1 MTREELLS
9 VQVPRDTDTYSAV
22 SHRSI
27 IEVMQEEL
35 DKHNLISVSEKY
47 NSNSKGTQV
56 IGYMDIRRPDNEDLG
71 MRVAFRNSYD
81 KSMSVAFTA
90 GSVVW
95 ICGNGMVSGELQY
108 LRRHTGTVNQE
119 LHFKINNTI
128 NQLDDHFTT
137 MLQHS
142 EQMKNISL
150 DKDEMA
156 KLLGR
161 MFFQENLI
169 TPTQLNIIKKEFEE
183 SQFESFRED
192 NLWSLYNHVTF
203 SLKEAHPL
211 TYMRQHKDLHQFVE
225 REFQL

>member
-1 MTREELLS
+1 
-9 VQVPRDTDTYSAV
+9 
-22 SHRSI
+22 
-27 IEVMQEEL
+27 
-35 DKHNLISVSEKY
+35 
-47 NSNSKGTQV
+47 
-56 IGYMDIRRPDNEDLG
+56 
-71 MRVAFRNSYD
+71 
-81 KSMSVAFTA
+81 
-90 GSVVW
+90 
-95 ICGNGMVSGELQY
+95 MVSGELQY

-119 LHFKINNTI
+119 LHLKINNTI

-142 EQMKNISL
+142 EQMKNTSL
-150 DKDEMA
+150 SKDEMA

-169 TPTQLNIIKKEFEE
+169 TPTQLNIIKREFEE

-211 TYMRQHKDLHQFVE
+211 TYMRQHKDFHQFVE